1 MLLEAVGEQ
10 EPGLAALSAGDVA
23 SFAVNDVAGSGE
35 FGGPPWCA
43 AGQLGG
49 LGGQV
54 CALACRAED
63 FAVFS
68 AWPWAAGVGSHG
80 VQITLIPEFPDSD
93 LALSGISGIICSR
106 GHARRLVSGNNLVGL
121 DLAHTALCR
130 LCRAFNCAG
139 LQRGFRNSWW
149 STARGDGSGE
159 ETAPQGV
166 WAYGD

>member
-1 MLLEAVGEQ
+1 MLLEAVGDQ

-68 AWPWAAGVGSHG
+68 GESWSAVGKWVRHG
-80 VQITLIPEFPDSD
+80 GKSASSF
-93 LALSGISGIICSR
+93 
-106 GHARRLVSGNNLVGL
+106 GNN
-121 DLAHTALCR
+121 
-130 LCRAFNCAG
+130 
-139 LQRGFRNSWW
+139 
-149 STARGDGSGE
+149 STARPPGDG
-159 ETAPQGV
+159 TA
-166 WAYGD
+166 AGDSEHDRRTVGTTNDSLAPTRCVEGA